1 MRILAWRVP
10 PYDNGAYLVHD
21 ERREAIV
28 IDPSMGEAEVLTAA
42 KEEGLRVIEILNTHG
57 HPDHIYG
64 NAAVKEATRA
74 RLAIHRLD
82 AYRLDPR
89 ARPRV
94 SPESRALNGDP
105 PGSLPHASAD
115 DRGLG
120 RPLRCAAH
128 SALAA
133 PHTPR

>member
-10 PYDNGAYLVHD
+10 PYDNGTYVVFD
-21 ERREAIV
+21 DRREALV
-28 IDPSMGEAEVLTAA
+28 IDPAMGEREVIAA
-42 KEEGLRVIEILNTHG
+42 ARDLDLRVIEILNTHG

-89 ARPRV
+89 ERPSV
-94 SPESRALNGDP
+94 SAESRALIGD
-105 PGSLPHASAD
+105 LLDDVPHASAD
-115 DRGLG
+115 DLIDEG
-120 RPLRCAAH
+120 PLRYV
-128 SALAA
+128 
-133 PHTPR
+133 

>member
-82 AYRLDPR
+82 EYRLGPK
-89 ARPRV
+89 RPLA
-94 SPESRALNGDP
+94 SISMTIP
-105 PGSLPHASAD
+105 PCDAD
-115 DRGLG
+115 DLFDEGTLTY
-120 RPLRCAAH
+120 LADL
-128 SALAA
+128 SLIAL
-133 PHTPR
+133 HTPGHTERSP